1 MIMNKQIENALKA
14 SIQEY
19 TQINQQKADVFASR
33 VFQAF
38 AAELPYLEKVSLL
51 DKTFDDFIHFD
62 DLREPY
68 FDLLLINFFTNDV
81 QRLEA
86 DYLESP
92 EWERIEDETIERGTE
107 LLNLLLYIR
116 ECKDEEIEPE
126 LEDFLKEFLLV
137 EEDEFQD
144 EHRIYEP
151 FISNQILVDSN
162 YSEIS
167 RVASGLEA
175 DSELEELFFPM
186 MSFFSEPEPTE
197 GQFDDFIQQSKNK
210 SFDAAIYALIVAF
223 NQS

>member
-1 MIMNKQIENALKA
+1 MNEQIKNALKA

-19 TQINQQKADVFASR
+19 TQVNTQKADVFSSR
-33 VFQAF
+33 IFEAF
-38 AAELPYLEKVSLL
+38 DADLPYMEKVSLL
-51 DKTFDDFIHFD
+51 DRTFDDFIHFD

-81 QRLEA
+81 ERLEA
-86 DYLESP
+86 NYLESP
-92 EWERIEDETIERGTE
+92 EWEEIEDETIDRGTE
-107 LLNLLLYIR
+107 LLNLLLYLR
-116 ECKDEEIEPE
+116 ECRDEEIEPD

-151 FISNQILVDSN
+151 FIVNQILVDSS
-162 YSEIS
+162 YSEIA
-167 RVASGLEA
+167 RVASGLDPE
-175 DSELEELFFPM
+175 SELEDLFYPM

-197 GQFDDFIQQSKNK
+197 SQFDDFVQTSKNK
-210 SFDAAIYALIVAF
+210 SFDAAIYALIIAF